1 MKRNLKGLLLGAALT
16 AFVFPTA
23 AFAQGG
29 TKAARLIS
37 QNSIIKFCGTSLDCS
52 GESISLN
59 GQTVYPIRVL
69 GAILGGTVQWNPGSN
84 SIICTPNQPVKPET
98 PETTPEVPENTPEV
112 PEVTPDVPEVT
123 PEVTPEVPE
132 STPNVPENTPE
143 VPENT
148 PNVPEETPDKP
159 GTDVSE
165 FAVRVFDLTNQERIN
180 AGLEPFK
187 WSDDLAAVAYAHSAD
202 MAARNFFSHNNP
214 DGQTPFDRMRAYGI
228 SYTYAAEN
236 IAMGQRTPEAVV
248 SGWMNSAGH
257 RANILNPNLTHLGV
271 GFYQTSG
278 GTNYWTQ
285 NFCTPR

>member
-1 MKRNLKGLLLGAALT
+1 MIHMKKTLKGFTLGVALAT
-16 AFVFPTA
+16 LISPTA

-29 TKAARLIS
+29 TETARALPQKTVIE
-37 QNSIIKFCGTSLDCS
+37 FCGTSLDGS
-52 GESISLN
+52 GESVTVN
-59 GQTVYPIRVL
+59 GQTVYPLRVL
-69 GAILGGTVQWNPGSN
+69 GAIFGGKLHWNPGSN
-84 SIICTPNQPVKPET
+84 TIICPPNSSDKPEKPEST
-98 PETTPEVPENTPEV
+98 PDVPENTPDI
-112 PEVTPDVPEVT
+112 PEGTPDI
-123 PEVTPEVPE
+123 
-132 STPNVPENTPE
+132 PENTPS
-143 VPENT
+143 VPENPDNT
-148 PNVPEETPDKP
+148 VPEENPSKP

-165 FAVRVFDLTNQERIN
+165 FAVRVFELTNQERVN

-187 WSDDLAAVAYAHSAD
+187 WSDDLAAVAYTHSAD
-202 MAARNFFSHNNP
+202 MAKRNFFSHNNP

-228 SYTYAAEN
+228 RYSYAAEN

-278 GTNYWTQ
+278 GTTYWTQ